1 MVERYGLKFN
11 PFPRAEAEQY
21 RNEPEKL
28 DIILFDYE
36 KRKLVEYAKAIQNA
50 TVSFA
55 VVGPWG
61 TGKTLFLLYF
71 YKLLRQLYGVDKVKF
86 IYIKAPLDN
95 EDIVKRLCNELGIP
109 TSGRRLADLLEM
121 VRQRVKDLVVSGY
134 IVYIALDQLEMTY
147 QNISHDPVLT
157 REFSEIVRGRLS
169 AMVERGYALGVSA
182 LEFVWSEIVNKI
194 PSMAGI
200 ESIRLRTLM
209 HDEVKIF
216 ILKYLEKA
224 RDLELIKRYNLEK
237 EVKENPIHPFTDD
250 AVVEIYR
257 LSGGIQ
263 RNICSW
269 AYELLEKS
277 KDKLDK
283 IDSFVVRLVVDRKLY
298 LRQRSLEEI
307 LPYHPMRAAVVVR
320 EILSYIW
327 DRHGSKYNII
337 WIGPIDRD
345 TFLIN
350 VAGKNTIVHVVTRQ
364 TLEAEDLQDI
374 VKYLQEGVT
383 IDNERI
389 DMHMALVLH
398 FVSQSTPPSKLI
410 EPKASLIFVKFGDKL
425 KRKVILRDAVDA
437 WGRLAAF
444 YLFTRDVLPSYIMSE
459 DEEEVEIKE
468 ILKILSVA

>member
-1 MVERYGLKFN
+1 
-11 PFPRAEAEQY
+11 
-21 RNEPEKL
+21 
-28 DIILFDYE
+28 
-36 KRKLVEYAKAIQNA
+36 
-50 TVSFA
+50 
-55 VVGPWG
+55 
-61 TGKTLFLLYF
+61 
-71 YKLLRQLYGVDKVKF
+71 
-86 IYIKAPLDN
+86 
-95 EDIVKRLCNELGIP
+95 
-109 TSGRRLADLLEM
+109 
-121 VRQRVKDLVVSGY
+121 
-134 IVYIALDQLEMTY
+134 
-147 QNISHDPVLT
+147 
-157 REFSEIVRGRLS
+157 
-169 AMVERGYALGVSA
+169 
-182 LEFVWSEIVNKI
+182 
-194 PSMAGI
+194 
-200 ESIRLRTLM
+200 
-209 HDEVKIF
+209 
-216 ILKYLEKA
+216 
-224 RDLELIKRYNLEK
+224 
-237 EVKENPIHPFTDD
+237 
-250 AVVEIYR
+250 
-257 LSGGIQ
+257 
-263 RNICSW
+263 
-269 AYELLEKS
+269 
-277 KDKLDK
+277 
-283 IDSFVVRLVVDRKLY
+283 VRLVVDRKLY

-350 VAGKNTIVHVVTRQ
+350 VAGKNTVVHVVTRQ